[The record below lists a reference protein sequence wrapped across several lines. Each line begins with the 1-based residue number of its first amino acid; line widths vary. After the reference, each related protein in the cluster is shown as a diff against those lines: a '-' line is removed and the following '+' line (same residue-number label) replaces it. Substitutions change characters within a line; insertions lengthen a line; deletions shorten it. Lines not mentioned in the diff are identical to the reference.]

1 VITVGQVEVH
11 VVIEAKQV
19 KSDVRN
25 KQEFRE
31 NQRGEKMRSA
41 KDTKIENEV

>member
-1 VITVGQVEVH
+1 MALKKAVITIGQVDVH

-19 KSDVRN
+19 NSDVRN

-31 NQRGEKMRSA
+31 IRGKRNEKC
-41 KDTKIENEV
+41 